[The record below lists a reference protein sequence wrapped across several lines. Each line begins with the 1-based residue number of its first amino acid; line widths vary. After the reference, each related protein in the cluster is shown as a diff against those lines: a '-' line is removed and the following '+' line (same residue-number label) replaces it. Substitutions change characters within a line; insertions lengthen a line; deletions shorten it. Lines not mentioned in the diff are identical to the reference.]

1 MKGIIF
7 DLDGVLV
14 NSMPS
19 HSQAWVD
26 AFANIAGIK
35 VERKIIYVME
45 GMRGEELVEKILAQN
60 DISDRDL
67 VKKIAGE
74 KDMIFKSM
82 EKPQAFEG
90 VKEMVQSLKCA
101 KAVVS
106 GSGRHDVESVLDA
119 AIGKDLFDVII
130 TADDVKKGKPDPLA
144 FNTALGKLHVKTK
157 EAVVVENAPLGV
169 QAANSAGIPCFVVL
183 NNTPLTRQDFAGL
196 ISSESVL
203 EKTSSLKGPLEQ
215 MCK

>member
-26 AFANIAGIK
+26 AFANIAGIRIEK
-35 VERKIIYVME
+35 KLIYVLE
-45 GMRGEELVEKILAQN
+45 GMRGEELVEKILAQHGV
-60 DISDRDL
+60 SDRD
-67 VKKIAGE
+67 VKKIASE
-74 KDMIFKSM
+74 KDRIFKSM
-82 EKPQAFEG
+82 ERPQAFEG
-90 VKEMVQSLKCA
+90 VKEMVQALKCA

-119 AIGKDLFDVII
+119 TIGKGLFDVVI

-144 FNTALGKLHVKTK
+144 FLTALEKLRIK

-169 QAANSAGIPCFVVL
+169 QAANNAGLPCFVVL
-183 NNTPLTRQDFAGL
+183 NNTPLTRQDFVGL
-196 ISSESVL
+196 IAPEKIL

>member
-26 AFANIAGIK
+26 AFANVAGIRI
-35 VERKIIYVME
+35 ERKIIYVME
-45 GMRGEELVEKILAQN
+45 GMRGEDLVEKILAQHS
-60 DISDRDL
+60 ISDRDL
-67 VKKIAGE
+67 VKKIASE
-74 KDMIFKSM
+74 KDRIFKSM
-82 EKPQAFEG
+82 EKPPAFAG

-106 GSGRHDVESVLDA
+106 GSGRSDVELVLDA

-144 FNTALGKLHVKTK
+144 FNTALEKLNVK

-169 QAANSAGIPCFVVL
+169 QAANSAGMQCFVVL
-183 NNTPLTRQDFAGL
+183 NNTPLGREDFAGL
-196 ISSESVL
+196 ILADRIL

-215 MCK
+215 MCT

>member
-26 AFANIAGIK
+26 AFTNIAGI
-35 VERKIIYVME
+35 RIGQKIIYTLE
-45 GMRGEELVEKILAQN
+45 GMRGEELTDKILAQHGV
-60 DISDRDL
+60 SDRDL
-67 VKKIAGE
+67 VKKIASE
-74 KDMIFKSM
+74 KDRIFKSM
-82 EKPQAFEG
+82 EKPQAFAG

-106 GSGRHDVESVLDA
+106 GSGRSDVESVLDA
-119 AIGKDLFDVII
+119 AIGKDIFDVII

-144 FNTALGKLHVKTK
+144 FNTALEKLHVQ

-169 QAANSAGIPCFVVL
+169 QAANSAGMPCFVVL
-183 NNTPLTRQDFAGL
+183 NNTPLGRQDFARL
-196 ISSESVL
+196 IPKDRIL

-215 MCK
+215 MCT

>member
-26 AFANIAGIK
+26 AFANVAGIK
-35 VERKIIYVME
+35 IEKKIIYVME
-45 GMRGEELVEKILAQN
+45 GMRGEELTDNILAQHGV
-60 DISDRDL
+60 SDRDL
-67 VKKIAGE
+67 VKKIASE
-74 KDMIFKSM
+74 KDRIFKSM
-82 EKPQAFEG
+82 ERPQAFEG
-90 VKEMVQSLKCA
+90 VKDMVQALKCT

-130 TADDVKKGKPDPLA
+130 TADDVKKGKPEPLA
-144 FNTALGKLHVKTK
+144 FNTALEKLRVK

-169 QAANSAGIPCFVVL
+169 QAANSAGLPCFVVL

-196 ISSESVL
+196 IAPEKIL

>member
-26 AFANIAGIK
+26 AFANIAGIRI
-35 VERKIIYVME
+35 ERKIIYVME
-45 GMRGEELVEKILAQN
+45 GMRGEELVEKILAQHG
-60 DISDRDL
+60 ISDRDL
-67 VKKIAGE
+67 VKKIASE
-74 KDMIFKSM
+74 KDRIFKSM
-82 EKPQAFEG
+82 EKPPAFAG
-90 VKEMVQSLKCA
+90 AKEMVQSLKCA

-106 GSGRHDVESVLDA
+106 GSGRSDVESVLDA

-144 FNTALGKLHVKTK
+144 FNTALEKLHVKK
-157 EAVVVENAPLGV
+157 AVVVENAPLGV
-169 QAANSAGIPCFVVL
+169 QAANSAGMQCFVVL
-183 NNTPLTRQDFAGL
+183 NNTPLGREDFAGL
-196 ISSESVL
+196 ILADRIL

-215 MCK
+215 MCT

>member
-1 MKGIIF
+1 VKGIIF

-19 HSQAWVD
+19 HSQAWME
-26 AFANIAGIK
+26 AFANVAGITIEKK
-35 VERKIIYVME
+35 VIYVME
-45 GMRGEELVEKILAQN
+45 GMRGEELVEKIFAQHGVSDGDLA
-60 DISDRDL
+60 
-67 VKKIAGE
+67 KKVARE
-74 KDMIFKSM
+74 KDRIFKSM
-82 EKPQAFEG
+82 KKPEAFEG

-130 TADDVKKGKPDPLA
+130 TADDVEKGKPDPLA
-144 FNTALGKLHVKTK
+144 FLTALEKLHVK
-157 EAVVVENAPLGV
+157 EAIVVENAPLGV
-169 QAANSAGIPCFVVL
+169 QAANRAGIPCFVVL
-183 NNTPLTRQDFAGL
+183 NNTPLSRQDFAGL
-196 ISSESVL
+196 ISEEKIL